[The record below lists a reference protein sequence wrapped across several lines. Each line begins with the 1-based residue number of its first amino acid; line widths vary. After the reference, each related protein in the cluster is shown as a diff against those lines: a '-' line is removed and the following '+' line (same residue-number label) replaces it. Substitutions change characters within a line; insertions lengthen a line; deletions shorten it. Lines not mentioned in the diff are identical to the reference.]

1 MKIAIAIVVVV
12 VVVAVVA
19 VIVAKRRQ
27 PGAELTPSET
37 KIRDLVREVYAGNIV
52 SERLERNGSD
62 AVLVAE
68 LQNEKL
74 KELKINLSSLA
85 RKHEQEGLSLPVIKM
100 SLRFD

>member
-1 MKIAIAIVVVV
+1 MKIAIAIVVIL

-19 VIVAKRRQ
+19 VIIAKRRAST
-27 PGAELTPSET
+27 AELTPGEVQ
-37 KIRDLVREVYAGNIV
+37 IRDLVREVYAGNIV
-52 SERLERNGSD
+52 SERVERNGSD

-74 KELKINLSSLA
+74 KELKINMSSLA

-100 SLRFD
+100 GLRFD